1 MISIDEALQIIKDN
15 IPEPTVRDF
24 ILEDAIGRY
33 LADECYGT

>member
-24 ILEDAIGRY
+24 ILEGMP
-33 LADECYGT
+33 